1 MSQPPKK
8 NFDDFYLSDDI
19 LQALANIGYETPT
32 EVQREAIPLIL
43 AGIDLIVQSQTGTGK
58 TAACA
63 IPIVEMLEP
72 NPGEHEVLVLTPTR
86 ELARQVYREF
96 ERIGSVKDL
105 NATAIYGGTSYD
117 KQFEALEAAQIIAA
131 TPGRLLDL
139 LERGKVDVEQL
150 RFFGLDE
157 ADEMM
162 SMGFREELEAIVEY
176 LPEDRQTLLFSA
188 TVDEAIKSLADD
200 ILFYPEYI
208 SLSSDSVAAESVSHV
223 FYRSDGNRRKR
234 DLVQVIE
241 AEVTDDALIFA
252 NTRDQ
257 TFAITEFLQKYGY
270 NAEVLNGQL
279 PQSEREETLG
289 NLRNGDVDY
298 LVATD
303 VAARGIDISDLGHVI
318 NFELPQDP
326 EVYVHRTGRTGRI
339 GKQGEALSLVS
350 KRDMASFLEIQ
361 RTYDIDFIERSIPDI
376 EAVLQNKERQGIKG
390 LAEQLEQF
398 DHLPY
403 GGKLGMAEQ
412 LLDGPVDDG
421 FDAPPF
427 VARLIAL
434 AERVADDDKLR
445 GWIDRLPE
453 ALAAGEGAEPPP
465 EPPKRRRTRSS
476 EEPDRERRDDQNEP
490 PADTE
495 EHAPP
500 PESADSHDAPPPQ
513 EDEPARPDEE
523 TFVEDEEP
531 LEPIEEPELEEDFIQ
546 ADGAPDHPRSK
557 MYMDVGR
564 DYFDDSND
572 LRETL
577 CHLSGTSDEDFGEI
591 VLKSRYSF
599 VEVREDYFYDVIN
612 ALNNQTYDDTTLTA
626 EPARS

>member
-19 LQALANIGYETPT
+19 LQALANIGYEAPT

-63 IPIVEMLEP
+63 IPIAEMLEP

-105 NATAIYGGTSYD
+105 NATAIYGGTSYE
-117 KQFEALEAAQIIAA
+117 KQFEELETAQIIVA

-139 LERGKVDVEQL
+139 LERGKVDVERL

-162 SMGFREELEAIVEY
+162 SMGFREELEAIVEF
-176 LPEDRQTLLFSA
+176 LPDDRQTLLFSA
-188 TVDEAIKSLADD
+188 TVDEAIKSLAND

-208 SLSSDSVAAESVSHV
+208 SLSSDSVAAESVSHI
-223 FYRSDGNRRKR
+223 FYRSEGSRRKR

-257 TFAITEFLQKYGY
+257 TFAITNFLQKYGY
-270 NAEVLNGQL
+270 NAEVLNGEL
-279 PQSEREETLG
+279 PQSEREETLAKLREG
-289 NLRNGDVDY
+289 NIDY

-318 NFELPQDP
+318 NFEMPQDP

-350 KRDMASFLEIQ
+350 KGDMASFLEIR
-361 RTYDIDFIERSIPDI
+361 RTYDIDFVERTLPTI
-376 EAVLQNKERQGIKG
+376 EAILENKERQNLRD
-390 LAEQLEQF
+390 LAVEMKTF

-403 GGKLGMAEQ
+403 GAKLGMAEQ
-412 LLDGPVDDG
+412 LLAGNVDERV
-421 FDAPPF
+421 DAESL

-434 AERVADDDKLR
+434 ADRVFEESNVRD
-445 GWIDRLPE
+445 WIDRLPA
-453 ALAAGEGAEPPP
+453 ALAEGEPAEAPPEPPEREPTRSRSPDEPAGEP
-465 EPPKRRRTRSS
+465 EPPKRERGETAEQTDEAPS
-476 EEPDRERRDDQNEP
+476 EEPAREPEP
-490 PADTE
+490 
-495 EHAPP
+495 
-500 PESADSHDAPPPQ
+500 
-513 EDEPARPDEE
+513 EPVEPDEE
-523 TFVEDEEP
+523 TFVDEEP
-531 LEPIEEPELEEDFIQ
+531 VEPVEEPELEEEFVQ
-546 ADGAPDHPRSK
+546 PDAEPDYPRSK

-564 DYFDDSND
+564 DYFDDSDD

-577 CHLSGTSDEDFGEI
+577 CHLSGMSEEDFGNI

-612 ALNNQTYDDTTLTA
+612 ALNNQEYDDTTLTA